1 MARISKPGL
10 DYFPLDVNFFQD
22 RKVRRISNRHHAAG
36 IAALTSL
43 LCLIYKEKGFYV
55 AWNQDTLFD
64 ISQEVCCEE
73 EEMQAIIDDCLS
85 VGLFDTYIYK
95 EYGILTSQAIQ
106 EQYHK
111 IITDSRRK
119 YKLPLE
125 RFWLIKEGEDGTE
138 NNSAEIRNNINS
150 KGTEVYE
157 AESHIVGAE
166 VNAIKTRINI
176 TATEVTKTKT
186 GIGTTG
192 TNIHAAGTGI
202 NATKTVTDEAAMKI
216 NAAKNREIAATIP
229 QTKQETD
236 TEIESKSETDTE
248 IKSKP
253 ERERERDKER
263 ERQSKTENE
272 WEKDREQPPVPSNGV
287 FQAAPVAVKGL
298 SLEISSGKRGEE
310 NKEER
315 RNEGIDQKGETRY
328 NGTQYERNQQE
339 EAKHNGTQ
347 YERNQQE
354 EAKYNGTQ
362 YERSQQEEAK
372 YNGTQYERNQQEEA
386 KHNGTQYERN
396 QQEEAKY
403 NGTQYERSQQEEAK
417 YNGTQYERNQQEE
430 AKHNG
435 TQYERNQQE
444 EAKHNG
450 TQYERSQQE
459 EAPNENT
466 ASGGFSES
474 LLRLNMDAIGIRN
487 EPTVKAILAL
497 ARRRKLGGPC
507 GTLWKVLS
515 SEYRSTLLK
524 KNEPGDYILWALN
537 HSAEFEDTYNGIL
550 KKRVRGR

>member
-125 RFWLIKEGEDGTE
+125 QFWLIKEGEDGTE

-157 AESHIVGAE
+157 AERHIVGAE
-166 VNAIKTRINI
+166 VNAIKTGINI

-186 GIGTTG
+186 GIDTTG

-315 RNEGIDQKGETRY
+315 RNEEIDQKGETRY
-328 NGTQYERNQQE
+328 NGIQYERNQL
-339 EAKHNGTQ
+339 
-347 YERNQQE
+347 E

-362 YERSQQEEAK
+362 YERSQQEEA
-372 YNGTQYERNQQEEA
+372 
-386 KHNGTQYERN
+386 
-396 QQEEAKY
+396 
-403 NGTQYERSQQEEAK
+403 
-417 YNGTQYERNQQEE
+417 
-430 AKHNG
+430 
-435 TQYERNQQE
+435 
-444 EAKHNG
+444 
-450 TQYERSQQE
+450 
-459 EAPNENT
+459 PNEST

>member
-43 LCLIYKEKGFYV
+43 LCLIYKEKGFYI

-125 RFWLIKEGEDGTE
+125 QFWLIKEGEDGTE

-386 KHNGTQYERN
+386 KHNGTQYER
-396 QQEEAKY
+396 
-403 NGTQYERSQQEEAK
+403 
-417 YNGTQYERNQQEE
+417 
-430 AKHNG
+430 
-435 TQYERNQQE
+435 
-444 EAKHNG
+444 
-450 TQYERSQQE
+450 SQQE
-459 EAPNENT
+459 EAPNEST

>member
-125 RFWLIKEGEDGTE
+125 QFWLIKEGEDGTE

-166 VNAIKTRINI
+166 VNAIKTGINI

-202 NATKTVTDEAAMKI
+202 NVTKTVTDEAAMKI
-216 NAAKNREIAATIP
+216 NAAKKREIAATIP

-315 RNEGIDQKGETRY
+315 RNEEIDQKGETRY
-328 NGTQYERNQQE
+328 NGIQYERNQL
-339 EAKHNGTQ
+339 
-347 YERNQQE
+347 E
-354 EAKYNGTQ
+354 EAKY
-362 YERSQQEEAK
+362 
-372 YNGTQYERNQQEEA
+372 
-386 KHNGTQYERN
+386 
-396 QQEEAKY
+396 
-403 NGTQYERSQQEEAK
+403 
-417 YNGTQYERNQQEE
+417 
-430 AKHNG
+430 
-435 TQYERNQQE
+435 
-444 EAKHNG
+444 NG

>member
-125 RFWLIKEGEDGTE
+125 QFWLIKEGEDGTE

-166 VNAIKTRINI
+166 VNAIKTGINI

-186 GIGTTG
+186 GIDTTG

-328 NGTQYERNQQE
+328 NGI
-339 EAKHNGTQ
+339 
-347 YERNQQE
+347 
-354 EAKYNGTQ
+354 
-362 YERSQQEEAK
+362 
-372 YNGTQYERNQQEEA
+372 
-386 KHNGTQYERN
+386 
-396 QQEEAKY
+396 
-403 NGTQYERSQQEEAK
+403 
-417 YNGTQYERNQQEE
+417 
-430 AKHNG
+430 
-435 TQYERNQQE
+435 QYERNQQE

-459 EAPNENT
+459 EAPNEST

>member
-43 LCLIYKEKGFYV
+43 LCLIYKEKGFYI

-125 RFWLIKEGEDGTE
+125 QFWLIKEGEDGTE

-150 KGTEVYE
+150 KGTEVDE

-166 VNAIKTRINI
+166 VNAIKTGINI

-186 GIGTTG
+186 GIDTTG

-202 NATKTVTDEAAMKI
+202 NATKTVTDESAMKI

-315 RNEGIDQKGETRY
+315 RNEEIDQKGETRY
-328 NGTQYERNQQE
+328 NGIQYERNQL
-339 EAKHNGTQ
+339 
-347 YERNQQE
+347 E

-362 YERSQQEEAK
+362 YERS
-372 YNGTQYERNQQEEA
+372 
-386 KHNGTQYERN
+386 
-396 QQEEAKY
+396 
-403 NGTQYERSQQEEAK
+403 
-417 YNGTQYERNQQEE
+417 
-430 AKHNG
+430 
-435 TQYERNQQE
+435 QQE

-459 EAPNENT
+459 EAPNEST

-497 ARRRKLGGPC
+497 ARRRNLGGPC
-507 GTLWKVLS
+507 GTLWKVIS
-515 SEYRSTLLK
+515 YEYSSTLLK

>member
-1 MARISKPGL
+1 
-10 DYFPLDVNFFQD
+10 
-22 RKVRRISNRHHAAG
+22 
-36 IAALTSL
+36 
-43 LCLIYKEKGFYV
+43 
-55 AWNQDTLFD
+55 
-64 ISQEVCCEE
+64 
-73 EEMQAIIDDCLS
+73 MQAIIDDCLS

-125 RFWLIKEGEDGTE
+125 QFWLIKEGEDGTE

-150 KGTEVYE
+150 KGTEVDE

-166 VNAIKTRINI
+166 VNAIKTGINI

-216 NAAKNREIAATIP
+216 NAAKKREIAATIP

-253 ERERERDKER
+253 ERERDKER

-328 NGTQYERNQQE
+328 NGIQYERNQL
-339 EAKHNGTQ
+339 
-347 YERNQQE
+347 E

-372 YNGTQYERNQQEEA
+372 
-386 KHNGTQYERN
+386 H
-396 QQEEAKY
+396 
-403 NGTQYERSQQEEAK
+403 
-417 YNGTQYERNQQEE
+417 NGTQYERNQQEE

>member
-125 RFWLIKEGEDGTE
+125 QFWLIKEGEDGTE

-150 KGTEVYE
+150 KGTEVDE

-166 VNAIKTRINI
+166 VNAIKTGINI

-186 GIGTTG
+186 GIDTTG

-253 ERERERDKER
+253 ERERDKER

-328 NGTQYERNQQE
+328 NGIQYERNQL
-339 EAKHNGTQ
+339 
-347 YERNQQE
+347 
-354 EAKYNGTQ
+354 
-362 YERSQQEEAK
+362 
-372 YNGTQYERNQQEEA
+372 
-386 KHNGTQYERN
+386 
-396 QQEEAKY
+396 
-403 NGTQYERSQQEEAK
+403 
-417 YNGTQYERNQQEE
+417 EE

-459 EAPNENT
+459 EAPNEST

-537 HSAEFEDTYNGIL
+537 HPAEFEDTYNGIL

>member
-85 VGLFDTYIYK
+85 VGLFDTYI
-95 EYGILTSQAIQ
+95 
-106 EQYHK
+106 
-111 IITDSRRK
+111 
-119 YKLPLE
+119 
-125 RFWLIKEGEDGTE
+125 
-138 NNSAEIRNNINS
+138 NS

-166 VNAIKTRINI
+166 VNAIKTGINI

-186 GIGTTG
+186 GIDTTG

-328 NGTQYERNQQE
+328 NGIQYERNQL
-339 EAKHNGTQ
+339 
-347 YERNQQE
+347 
-354 EAKYNGTQ
+354 
-362 YERSQQEEAK
+362 
-372 YNGTQYERNQQEEA
+372 
-386 KHNGTQYERN
+386 
-396 QQEEAKY
+396 
-403 NGTQYERSQQEEAK
+403 
-417 YNGTQYERNQQEE
+417 EE

-459 EAPNENT
+459 EAPNEST

>member
-43 LCLIYKEKGFYV
+43 LCLIYKEKGFYI

-150 KGTEVYE
+150 KGTEVDE

-166 VNAIKTRINI
+166 VNAIKTGINI

-186 GIGTTG
+186 GIDTTG

-202 NATKTVTDEAAMKI
+202 NATKTVTDESAMKI

-253 ERERERDKER
+253 ERERDKER

-315 RNEGIDQKGETRY
+315 RNEEIDQKGETRY
-328 NGTQYERNQQE
+328 NGIQYERNQLE

-354 EAKYNGTQ
+354 EAK
-362 YERSQQEEAK
+362 
-372 YNGTQYERNQQEEA
+372 
-386 KHNGTQYERN
+386 H
-396 QQEEAKY
+396 

-459 EAPNENT
+459 EAPNEST

>member
-43 LCLIYKEKGFYV
+43 LCLIYKEKGFYI

-347 YERNQQE
+347 YER
-354 EAKYNGTQ
+354 
-362 YERSQQEEAK
+362 
-372 YNGTQYERNQQEEA
+372 
-386 KHNGTQYERN
+386 
-396 QQEEAKY
+396 
-403 NGTQYERSQQEEAK
+403 
-417 YNGTQYERNQQEE
+417 
-430 AKHNG
+430 
-435 TQYERNQQE
+435 
-444 EAKHNG
+444 
-450 TQYERSQQE
+450 SQQE
-459 EAPNENT
+459 EAPNEST

>member
-43 LCLIYKEKGFYV
+43 LCLIYKEKGFYI

-125 RFWLIKEGEDGTE
+125 QFWLIKEGEDGTE

-150 KGTEVYE
+150 KGTEVDE

-166 VNAIKTRINI
+166 VNAIKTGINI

-186 GIGTTG
+186 GIDTTG

-328 NGTQYERNQQE
+328 NGIQYERNQLE

-354 EAKYNGTQ
+354 EAKHNGTQ

-386 KHNGTQYERN
+386 KHNGTQYER
-396 QQEEAKY
+396 
-403 NGTQYERSQQEEAK
+403 
-417 YNGTQYERNQQEE
+417 
-430 AKHNG
+430 
-435 TQYERNQQE
+435 
-444 EAKHNG
+444 
-450 TQYERSQQE
+450 SQQE
-459 EAPNENT
+459 EAPNEST

>member
-166 VNAIKTRINI
+166 VNAIKTGINI

-186 GIGTTG
+186 GIDTTG

-328 NGTQYERNQQE
+328 NGIQYERNQL
-339 EAKHNGTQ
+339 
-347 YERNQQE
+347 E

-362 YERSQQEEAK
+362 YERSQL
-372 YNGTQYERNQQEEA
+372 EEA
-386 KHNGTQYERN
+386 KH
-396 QQEEAKY
+396 
-403 NGTQYERSQQEEAK
+403 
-417 YNGTQYERNQQEE
+417 NGTQYERNQQEE

-450 TQYERSQQE
+450 TQYERNQQE
-459 EAPNENT
+459 EAPNEST

>member
-125 RFWLIKEGEDGTE
+125 QFWLIKEGEDGTE

-150 KGTEVYE
+150 KGTEVDE

-166 VNAIKTRINI
+166 VNAIKTGINI

-186 GIGTTG
+186 GIDTTG

-202 NATKTVTDEAAMKI
+202 NATKTVTDESAMKI
-216 NAAKNREIAATIP
+216 HAAKNREIAATIP

-396 QQEEAKY
+396 QQEEAK
-403 NGTQYERSQQEEAK
+403 
-417 YNGTQYERNQQEE
+417 
-430 AKHNG
+430 
-435 TQYERNQQE
+435 
-444 EAKHNG
+444 HNG

-497 ARRRKLGGPC
+497 ARRRNLGGPC

>member
-43 LCLIYKEKGFYV
+43 LCLIYKEKGFYI

-125 RFWLIKEGEDGTE
+125 QFWLIKEGENGTE

-150 KGTEVYE
+150 KGTEVDE

-166 VNAIKTRINI
+166 VNAIKTGINI

-186 GIGTTG
+186 GIDTTG

-202 NATKTVTDEAAMKI
+202 NATKTVTDESAMKI
-216 NAAKNREIAATIP
+216 NAAKKREIAATIP

-253 ERERERDKER
+253 ERERDKER

-272 WEKDREQPPVPSNGV
+272 WEKDREQLPVPSNGV

-328 NGTQYERNQQE
+328 NGIQYERNQLE
-339 EAKHNGTQ
+339 EAKYNGTQ

-362 YERSQQEEAK
+362 YERSQQEK
-372 YNGTQYERNQQEEA
+372 
-386 KHNGTQYERN
+386 
-396 QQEEAKY
+396 
-403 NGTQYERSQQEEAK
+403 
-417 YNGTQYERNQQEE
+417 
-430 AKHNG
+430 
-435 TQYERNQQE
+435 
-444 EAKHNG
+444 
-450 TQYERSQQE
+450 
-459 EAPNENT
+459 APNEST

-487 EPTVKAILAL
+487 EQTVKGILAL

>member
-43 LCLIYKEKGFYV
+43 LCLIYKEKGFYI

-125 RFWLIKEGEDGTE
+125 QFWLIKEGEDGTE

-166 VNAIKTRINI
+166 VNAIKTGINI

-186 GIGTTG
+186 GIDTTG

-253 ERERERDKER
+253 ERERDKER

-328 NGTQYERNQQE
+328 NGIQYERNQLE
-339 EAKHNGTQ
+339 EAKYNGTQ

-362 YERSQQEEAK
+362 YERSQQEEA
-372 YNGTQYERNQQEEA
+372 
-386 KHNGTQYERN
+386 
-396 QQEEAKY
+396 
-403 NGTQYERSQQEEAK
+403 
-417 YNGTQYERNQQEE
+417 
-430 AKHNG
+430 
-435 TQYERNQQE
+435 
-444 EAKHNG
+444 
-450 TQYERSQQE
+450 
-459 EAPNENT
+459 PNEST

-487 EPTVKAILAL
+487 ELTVKAILAL

>member
-125 RFWLIKEGEDGTE
+125 QFWLIKEGEDGTE

-150 KGTEVYE
+150 KGTEVDE

-166 VNAIKTRINI
+166 VNAIKTGINI

-186 GIGTTG
+186 GIDTTG

-216 NAAKNREIAATIP
+216 NAAKKREIAATIP

-253 ERERERDKER
+253 ERERERERDKER

-328 NGTQYERNQQE
+328 
-339 EAKHNGTQ
+339 
-347 YERNQQE
+347 
-354 EAKYNGTQ
+354 
-362 YERSQQEEAK
+362 
-372 YNGTQYERNQQEEA
+372 
-386 KHNGTQYERN
+386 
-396 QQEEAKY
+396 
-403 NGTQYERSQQEEAK
+403 
-417 YNGTQYERNQQEE
+417 
-430 AKHNG
+430 NG

>member
-36 IAALTSL
+36 IAAHTSL

-125 RFWLIKEGEDGTE
+125 QFWLIKEGEDGTE

-166 VNAIKTRINI
+166 VNAIKTGINI

-186 GIGTTG
+186 GIDTTG

-253 ERERERDKER
+253 ERERDRDQER

-328 NGTQYERNQQE
+328 NGIQYERNQL
-339 EAKHNGTQ
+339 
-347 YERNQQE
+347 E

-362 YERSQQEEAK
+362 YERSQL
-372 YNGTQYERNQQEEA
+372 EEA
-386 KHNGTQYERN
+386 KH
-396 QQEEAKY
+396 
-403 NGTQYERSQQEEAK
+403 
-417 YNGTQYERNQQEE
+417 NGTQYERNQQEE

-450 TQYERSQQE
+450 TQYERNQQE
-459 EAPNENT
+459 EAPNEST

>member
-43 LCLIYKEKGFYV
+43 LCLIYKEKGFYI

-150 KGTEVYE
+150 KGTEVDE

-166 VNAIKTRINI
+166 VNAIKTGINI

-186 GIGTTG
+186 GIDTTG

-202 NATKTVTDEAAMKI
+202 NATKTVTDESAMKI

-253 ERERERDKER
+253 ERERDKER

-315 RNEGIDQKGETRY
+315 RNEEIDQKGETRY
-328 NGTQYERNQQE
+328 NGIQYERNQL
-339 EAKHNGTQ
+339 
-347 YERNQQE
+347 
-354 EAKYNGTQ
+354 
-362 YERSQQEEAK
+362 
-372 YNGTQYERNQQEEA
+372 
-386 KHNGTQYERN
+386 
-396 QQEEAKY
+396 
-403 NGTQYERSQQEEAK
+403 
-417 YNGTQYERNQQEE
+417 EE

-459 EAPNENT
+459 EAPNEST

>member
-125 RFWLIKEGEDGTE
+125 QFWLIKEGEDGTE

-166 VNAIKTRINI
+166 VNAIKTGINI

-186 GIGTTG
+186 GIDTTG

-202 NATKTVTDEAAMKI
+202 NATKTVTDGAAMKI

-248 IKSKP
+248 IQSKPKREMENDIKP
-253 ERERERDKER
+253 EREKDKER

-287 FQAAPVAVKGL
+287 SQAAPVAVKGL
-298 SLEISSGKRGEE
+298 SLEISSGKREEE

-315 RNEGIDQKGETRY
+315 RNGGIDQKGEARY
-328 NGTQYERNQQE
+328 NGTQYERNQLEEPKHNGTQYERNQQE
-339 EAKHNGTQ
+339 EPKHNGTQ

-354 EAKYNGTQ
+354 EA
-362 YERSQQEEAK
+362 
-372 YNGTQYERNQQEEA
+372 
-386 KHNGTQYERN
+386 
-396 QQEEAKY
+396 
-403 NGTQYERSQQEEAK
+403 
-417 YNGTQYERNQQEE
+417 
-430 AKHNG
+430 
-435 TQYERNQQE
+435 
-444 EAKHNG
+444 
-450 TQYERSQQE
+450 
-459 EAPNENT
+459 PNESI

-537 HSAEFEDTYNGIL
+537 HPAEFEDTYTGIL

>member
-43 LCLIYKEKGFYV
+43 LCLIYKEKGFYI

-150 KGTEVYE
+150 KGTEVDE

-166 VNAIKTRINI
+166 VNAIKTGINI

-186 GIGTTG
+186 GIDTTG

-202 NATKTVTDEAAMKI
+202 NATKTVTDESAMKI

-287 FQAAPVAVKGL
+287 VQAAPVAVKGL

-315 RNEGIDQKGETRY
+315 RNEEIDQKGETRY
-328 NGTQYERNQQE
+328 NGIQYERNQL
-339 EAKHNGTQ
+339 
-347 YERNQQE
+347 E

-362 YERSQQEEAK
+362 YERSQQEEA
-372 YNGTQYERNQQEEA
+372 
-386 KHNGTQYERN
+386 
-396 QQEEAKY
+396 
-403 NGTQYERSQQEEAK
+403 
-417 YNGTQYERNQQEE
+417 
-430 AKHNG
+430 
-435 TQYERNQQE
+435 
-444 EAKHNG
+444 
-450 TQYERSQQE
+450 
-459 EAPNENT
+459 PNEST

>member
-125 RFWLIKEGEDGTE
+125 RFWLIKEEEDGTE

-150 KGTEVYE
+150 KGTEVDE
-157 AESHIVGAE
+157 AESKIVGAE
-166 VNAIKTRINI
+166 VNAIKTGINI

-192 TNIHAAGTGI
+192 TDIYAADTGI
-202 NATKTVTDEAAMKI
+202 YAAKAVTDGTAMKI

-328 NGTQYERNQQE
+328 NGIQYERNQL
-339 EAKHNGTQ
+339 
-347 YERNQQE
+347 E

-372 YNGTQYERNQQEEA
+372 
-386 KHNGTQYERN
+386 HNGTQYERN
-396 QQEEAKY
+396 
-403 NGTQYERSQQEEAK
+403 QQEEAK

-459 EAPNENT
+459 EAPNEST

>member
-43 LCLIYKEKGFYV
+43 LCLIYKEKGFYI

-125 RFWLIKEGEDGTE
+125 QFWLIKEGEDGTE

-166 VNAIKTRINI
+166 VNAIKTGINI

-186 GIGTTG
+186 GIDTTG

-216 NAAKNREIAATIP
+216 NAAKKREIAATIP

-328 NGTQYERNQQE
+328 NGIQYERNQLE

-354 EAKYNGTQ
+354 EAK
-362 YERSQQEEAK
+362 
-372 YNGTQYERNQQEEA
+372 
-386 KHNGTQYERN
+386 H
-396 QQEEAKY
+396 
-403 NGTQYERSQQEEAK
+403 
-417 YNGTQYERNQQEE
+417 NGTQYERNQQEE

-459 EAPNENT
+459 EAPNEST

>member
-43 LCLIYKEKGFYV
+43 LCLIYKEKGFYI

-125 RFWLIKEGEDGTE
+125 QFWLIKEGEDGTE

-166 VNAIKTRINI
+166 VNAIKTGINI

-202 NATKTVTDEAAMKI
+202 NVTKTVTDEAAMKI

-253 ERERERDKER
+253 ERERERER

-328 NGTQYERNQQE
+328 NGIQYERNQLE

-354 EAKYNGTQ
+354 EAKHNGTQ

-386 KHNGTQYERN
+386 KHNGTQYER
-396 QQEEAKY
+396 
-403 NGTQYERSQQEEAK
+403 
-417 YNGTQYERNQQEE
+417 
-430 AKHNG
+430 
-435 TQYERNQQE
+435 
-444 EAKHNG
+444 
-450 TQYERSQQE
+450 SQQE
-459 EAPNENT
+459 EAPNEST

>member
-347 YERNQQE
+347 YER
-354 EAKYNGTQ
+354 
-362 YERSQQEEAK
+362 
-372 YNGTQYERNQQEEA
+372 
-386 KHNGTQYERN
+386 
-396 QQEEAKY
+396 
-403 NGTQYERSQQEEAK
+403 
-417 YNGTQYERNQQEE
+417 
-430 AKHNG
+430 
-435 TQYERNQQE
+435 
-444 EAKHNG
+444 
-450 TQYERSQQE
+450 SQQE

-497 ARRRKLGGPC
+497 ARRRKLGSPC

>member
-354 EAKYNGTQ
+354 EAK
-362 YERSQQEEAK
+362 
-372 YNGTQYERNQQEEA
+372 
-386 KHNGTQYERN
+386 
-396 QQEEAKY
+396 
-403 NGTQYERSQQEEAK
+403 
-417 YNGTQYERNQQEE
+417 
-430 AKHNG
+430 
-435 TQYERNQQE
+435 
-444 EAKHNG
+444 HNG

-459 EAPNENT
+459 EAPNEST

-487 EPTVKAILAL
+487 DPTVKAILAL

>member
-253 ERERERDKER
+253 ERERDKER

-362 YERSQQEEAK
+362 YERSQQEEA
-372 YNGTQYERNQQEEA
+372 
-386 KHNGTQYERN
+386 
-396 QQEEAKY
+396 
-403 NGTQYERSQQEEAK
+403 
-417 YNGTQYERNQQEE
+417 
-430 AKHNG
+430 
-435 TQYERNQQE
+435 
-444 EAKHNG
+444 
-450 TQYERSQQE
+450 
-459 EAPNENT
+459 PNEST

>member
-125 RFWLIKEGEDGTE
+125 RFWLIKEEEDGTG
-138 NNSAEIRNNINS
+138 NNSAEIRSNINI
-150 KGTEVYE
+150 KGTEVDE
-157 AESHIVGAE
+157 AESNIVGAE
-166 VNAIKTRINI
+166 VNAIKTGVNI
-176 TATEVTKTKT
+176 AATEVTKTKT

-192 TNIHAAGTGI
+192 TDIHAAGTGI
-202 NATKTVTDEAAMKI
+202 NATKTVTDGAAMKI

-248 IKSKP
+248 IQSKPKREMENDIKP
-253 ERERERDKER
+253 EREKDKER

-298 SLEISSGKRGEE
+298 SLEISSGKREEE

-315 RNEGIDQKGETRY
+315 RYEGIDQK
-328 NGTQYERNQQE
+328 
-339 EAKHNGTQ
+339 
-347 YERNQQE
+347 E

-362 YERSQQEEAK
+362 YERSQQEEA
-372 YNGTQYERNQQEEA
+372 
-386 KHNGTQYERN
+386 
-396 QQEEAKY
+396 
-403 NGTQYERSQQEEAK
+403 
-417 YNGTQYERNQQEE
+417 
-430 AKHNG
+430 
-435 TQYERNQQE
+435 
-444 EAKHNG
+444 
-450 TQYERSQQE
+450 
-459 EAPNENT
+459 PNESI

-487 EPTVKAILAL
+487 EQTVKAILAL
-497 ARRRKLGGPC
+497 ARRGKLGGPC

-537 HSAEFEDTYNGIL
+537 HPAEFEDTYTGIL

>member
-10 DYFPLDVNFFQD
+10 DYFPLDLNFFQD

-125 RFWLIKEGEDGTE
+125 RFWLIKEEKDGTG
-138 NNSAEIRNNINS
+138 NNSADIRSNINS
-150 KGTEVYE
+150 KGTEVDE
-157 AESHIVGAE
+157 AENKIVDAG
-166 VNAIKTRINI
+166 VNTTKTGVNI
-176 TATEVTKTKT
+176 TATEVTKTKP

-192 TNIHAAGTGI
+192 TNIHAAGTDIHAAGTGI
-202 NATKTVTDEAAMKI
+202 NATKTVTDGAAMKI

-248 IKSKP
+248 IQSKPKREMENDIKP
-253 ERERERDKER
+253 EREKDKER

-272 WEKDREQPPVPSNGV
+272 WEKDREQLPVPSNGV

-298 SLEISSGKRGEE
+298 SLEISSGKREEE

-315 RNEGIDQKGETRY
+315 RNGGIDQKGEARY
-328 NGTQYERNQQE
+328 NGTQYERNQLEEPKHNGTQYERNQQE
-339 EAKHNGTQ
+339 EPKHNGTQ

-354 EAKYNGTQ
+354 EA
-362 YERSQQEEAK
+362 
-372 YNGTQYERNQQEEA
+372 
-386 KHNGTQYERN
+386 
-396 QQEEAKY
+396 
-403 NGTQYERSQQEEAK
+403 
-417 YNGTQYERNQQEE
+417 
-430 AKHNG
+430 
-435 TQYERNQQE
+435 
-444 EAKHNG
+444 
-450 TQYERSQQE
+450 
-459 EAPNENT
+459 PNESI

-487 EPTVKAILAL
+487 EQTVKGILAL

-537 HSAEFEDTYNGIL
+537 HPAEFEDTYTGIL

>member
-125 RFWLIKEGEDGTE
+125 QFWLIKEGEDGTE

-150 KGTEVYE
+150 KGTEVDE

-166 VNAIKTRINI
+166 VNAIKTGINI

-186 GIGTTG
+186 GIDTTG

-202 NATKTVTDEAAMKI
+202 NATKTVTDESAMKI

-272 WEKDREQPPVPSNGV
+272 WKKDREQPPVPSNGV

-315 RNEGIDQKGETRY
+315 RNEEIDQKGETRY
-328 NGTQYERNQQE
+328 NGIQYERNQL
-339 EAKHNGTQ
+339 
-347 YERNQQE
+347 E

-372 YNGTQYERNQQEEA
+372 
-386 KHNGTQYERN
+386 H
-396 QQEEAKY
+396 
-403 NGTQYERSQQEEAK
+403 
-417 YNGTQYERNQQEE
+417 NGTQYERNQQEE

-459 EAPNENT
+459 EAPNEST

>member
-119 YKLPLE
+119 YRLPLE
-125 RFWLIKEGEDGTE
+125 RFWLIKEEEDGTG
-138 NNSAEIRNNINS
+138 NNSAEIRSNINS
-150 KGTEVYE
+150 KGTEVDE
-157 AESHIVGAE
+157 AKNKIVDAR
-166 VNAIKTRINI
+166 VNATKTGVNI
-176 TATEVTKTKT
+176 TATEVTKTKP

-202 NATKTVTDEAAMKI
+202 YAAKTMTDGATMKI

-248 IKSKP
+248 IQSKPKREMENDIKP
-253 ERERERDKER
+253 EREKDKER

-298 SLEISSGKRGEE
+298 SLEISSGKREEE

-315 RNEGIDQKGETRY
+315 RNGGTDQKGEARY

-339 EAKHNGTQ
+339 EA
-347 YERNQQE
+347 
-354 EAKYNGTQ
+354 
-362 YERSQQEEAK
+362 S
-372 YNGTQYERNQQEEA
+372 
-386 KHNGTQYERN
+386 
-396 QQEEAKY
+396 
-403 NGTQYERSQQEEAK
+403 
-417 YNGTQYERNQQEE
+417 
-430 AKHNG
+430 
-435 TQYERNQQE
+435 
-444 EAKHNG
+444 
-450 TQYERSQQE
+450 
-459 EAPNENT
+459 NESI

-487 EPTVKAILAL
+487 EQTVKGILAL

-537 HSAEFEDTYNGIL
+537 HPAEFEDTYTGIL

>member
-43 LCLIYKEKGFYV
+43 LCLIYKEKGFYI

-125 RFWLIKEGEDGTE
+125 QFWLIKEGEDGTE

-166 VNAIKTRINI
+166 VNAIKTGINI

-186 GIGTTG
+186 GIDTTG

-216 NAAKNREIAATIP
+216 NAAKKREIAATIP

-253 ERERERDKER
+253 ERERDKER

-272 WEKDREQPPVPSNGV
+272 WEKDREQLPVPSNGV

-328 NGTQYERNQQE
+328 NGTQYERNQL
-339 EAKHNGTQ
+339 
-347 YERNQQE
+347 E

-362 YERSQQEEAK
+362 YERSQLEEAK
-372 YNGTQYERNQQEEA
+372 YNGTQYERSQQEEA

-403 NGTQYERSQQEEAK
+403 NGTQYERSQQEEA
-417 YNGTQYERNQQEE
+417 
-430 AKHNG
+430 
-435 TQYERNQQE
+435 
-444 EAKHNG
+444 
-450 TQYERSQQE
+450 
-459 EAPNENT
+459 PNEST

>member
-125 RFWLIKEGEDGTE
+125 QFWLIKEGEDGTE

-150 KGTEVYE
+150 KGTEVDE

-166 VNAIKTRINI
+166 VNAIKTGINI

-186 GIGTTG
+186 GIDTTG

-202 NATKTVTDEAAMKI
+202 NATKTVTDESAMKI

-362 YERSQQEEAK
+362 YER
-372 YNGTQYERNQQEEA
+372 
-386 KHNGTQYERN
+386 
-396 QQEEAKY
+396 
-403 NGTQYERSQQEEAK
+403 
-417 YNGTQYERNQQEE
+417 NQQEE

-466 ASGGFSES
+466 ASRGFSES

>member
-125 RFWLIKEGEDGTE
+125 QFWLIKEGEDGTE

-150 KGTEVYE
+150 KGTEVDE

-166 VNAIKTRINI
+166 VNAIKTGINI

-186 GIGTTG
+186 GIDTTG

-202 NATKTVTDEAAMKI
+202 NATKTVTDESAMKI

-362 YERSQQEEAK
+362 YER
-372 YNGTQYERNQQEEA
+372 
-386 KHNGTQYERN
+386 
-396 QQEEAKY
+396 
-403 NGTQYERSQQEEAK
+403 
-417 YNGTQYERNQQEE
+417 NQQEE

>member
-125 RFWLIKEGEDGTE
+125 QFWLIKEGEDGTE

-166 VNAIKTRINI
+166 VNAIKTGINI

-186 GIGTTG
+186 GIDTTG

-202 NATKTVTDEAAMKI
+202 NATKTVTDESAMKI

-328 NGTQYERNQQE
+328 NGIQYERNQLE

-354 EAKYNGTQ
+354 EAK
-362 YERSQQEEAK
+362 
-372 YNGTQYERNQQEEA
+372 
-386 KHNGTQYERN
+386 H
-396 QQEEAKY
+396 
-403 NGTQYERSQQEEAK
+403 
-417 YNGTQYERNQQEE
+417 NGTQYERNQQEE

-459 EAPNENT
+459 EAPNEST

>member
-43 LCLIYKEKGFYV
+43 LCLIYKEKGFYI

-396 QQEEAKY
+396 QQEEAK
-403 NGTQYERSQQEEAK
+403 
-417 YNGTQYERNQQEE
+417 
-430 AKHNG
+430 
-435 TQYERNQQE
+435 
-444 EAKHNG
+444 HNG